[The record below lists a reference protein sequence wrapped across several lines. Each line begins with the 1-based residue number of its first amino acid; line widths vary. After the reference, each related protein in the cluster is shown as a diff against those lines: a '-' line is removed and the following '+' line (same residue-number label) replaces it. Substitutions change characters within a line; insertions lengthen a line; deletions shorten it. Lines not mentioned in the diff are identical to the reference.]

1 MAKLFWILAILLVA
15 TVPVV
20 AQEDLIA
27 TKLDSARLKYQE
39 EIERQKSDLLETL
52 QNKEDAARKAGDIAA
67 VDRVKAERDAFNLA
81 DNLPSVVSTAHYK
94 QGIIKAKL
102 ALKTAIQTGVKEY
115 LAAKQDDLAKALQ
128 PELDELQEA
137 TAPPPKKVKAEKNE
151 PQPYV
156 VCEGVHQATNDGNT
170 ILRAEFK
177 LYSNGRINDPDS
189 RNTWRQQGRILTMRW
204 QNAEAP
210 GGAWVDI
217 VMLTADGRSFKGKNQ
232 VGTTISGILTPS
244 ERESTKRAPK
254 K

>member
-1 MAKLFWILAILLVA
+1 MAKHFWILAFLLAA
-15 TVPVV
+15 TLPVL
-20 AQEDLIA
+20 AEEDLIA

-39 EIERQKSDLLETL
+39 EIERLRTELLVTL
-52 QNKEDAARKAGDIAA
+52 QNKEDAARKAGDVAA
-67 VDRVKAERDAFNLA
+67 VDRIKAEREAFNLA
-81 DNLPSVVSTAHYK
+81 DDLPLVVSTARYK
-94 QGIIKAKL
+94 QGIVKAKS
-102 ALKTAIQTGVKEY
+102 ALKTAVQTGVKEY

-128 PELDELQEA
+128 PELEELQVA
-137 TAPPPKKVKAEKNE
+137 TAPPPKKVKAQKNE

-156 VCEGVHQATNDGNT
+156 VCEGVHQATNGGNT

-177 LYSNGRINDPDS
+177 LYSNGRINDPES

-210 GGAWVDI
+210 GGVWVDI
-217 VMLTADGRSFKGKNQ
+217 VTLTADGRSFKGKNQ
-232 VGTTISGILTPS
+232 VGTTITGFLTLP